1 MAGVRG
7 VPVGRHV
14 LCDCFNGNDR
24 GCNGVCEHSVDH
36 VAKAIQEAVQAER
49 ERCAGVAD
57 RIEIMNTQK
66 QPRRGEWWTFAIVR
80 AKIKTARDIAADIRD
95 QGSEKQNNGE

>member
-1 MAGVRG
+1 
-7 VPVGRHV
+7 
-14 LCDCFNGNDR
+14 
-24 GCNGVCEHSVDH
+24 
-36 VAKAIQEAVQAER
+36 
-49 ERCAGVAD
+49 
-57 RIEIMNTQK
+57 MNTQK